1 MRISEAIEEFLLDQR
16 IRGNSPETWKY
27 YRHCLQFFQDFTGD
41 RAVDEI
47 TILDCKR
54 YYVMLAERELSSVSV
69 QSYIRALRAFLTWL
83 YENEYHA
90 QNIPARF
97 KLPKAQRKI
106 VDVLTDEEV
115 RQLYDFFDERELRD
129 LRNLCIISL
138 MLDSGLRLSEVVT
151 AERRHLHLDERYLI
165 VTGKGNKQRIVPFG
179 SETARLLSLYV
190 DRTPGPLSLLVKVS
204 RPSSGDYGEPITHN
218 TLKMLFKELQRST
231 GIPRLHAHLL
241 RHTFATRYLENG
253 GNIYGL
259 QAILGHSSL
268 EMCKRYL
275 HLSSTRICTDFAVRS
290 PLDCIKKEGP

>member
-1 MRISEAIEEFLLDQR
+1 MKISEAIEEFLLDQR
-16 IRGNSPETWKY
+16 IRGNSPETFVY
-27 YRHCLQFFQDFTGD
+27 YRRALGFFQDFVGNME
-41 RAVDEI
+41 AGLI

-54 YYVMLAERELSSVSV
+54 YYVMLSDRELSSVSI

-83 YENEYHA
+83 YENEYHE

-106 VDVLTDEEV
+106 INVLTDAEI
-115 RQLYDFFDERELRD
+115 RQLYACFDEDVLLD
-129 LRNLCIISL
+129 LRSLCIISL
-138 MLDSGLRLSEVVT
+138 MLDSGLRRHEVVT
-151 AERRHLHLDERYLI
+151 AQRSELHLDERYLI

-190 DRTPGPLSLLVKVS
+190 AKTPGHLSLIVKVS
-204 RPSSGDYGEPITHN
+204 APSDDNAGRPITDN
-218 TLKMLFKELQRST
+218 TLKMLFEDLKLRS
-231 GIPRLHAHLL
+231 GISRLHAHLL

-259 QAILGHSSL
+259 QAILGHTSL

-275 HLSSTRICTDFAVRS
+275 HLSSSHICTDFEARS

>member
-1 MRISEAIEEFLLDQR
+1 MRISEALEEFLLDQR
-16 IRGNSPETWKY
+16 IRGNSPETVVH
-27 YRHCLQFFQDFTGD
+27 YRRSIRFFQDFVGD
-41 RAVDEI
+41 CNVDEL

-54 YYVMLAERELSSVSV
+54 YYVMLADRELSSVSV
-69 QSYIRALRAFLTWL
+69 QTYIRALRAFLTWL
-83 YENEYHA
+83 HENEYHS

-106 VDVLTDEEV
+106 IDVLTDDEV
-115 RQLYDFFDERELRD
+115 RRLFGCLDEKDPLD
-129 LRNLCIISL
+129 LRNLCILSL
-138 MLDSGLRLSEVVT
+138 MLDSGLRRHEVVT
-151 AERRHLHLDERYLI
+151 ALRSQLHLDERYLI

-179 SETARLLSLYV
+179 SETARLLTLYLEKN
-190 DRTPGPLSLLVKVS
+190 PGHLSLLVKVS
-204 RPSSGDYGEPITHN
+204 RPSARDAGQPITNN
-218 TLKMLFKELQRST
+218 TVKMMFEDLKTRT
-231 GIPRLHAHLL
+231 RIARIHAHLL

-275 HLSSTRICTDFAVRS
+275 HLSSARICTDFAARS